1 MRKCFHCHLAQPG
14 SKSGYIKHIAQDHE
28 NVVEELAAETIYGDL
43 EEEGRK
49 NVEPNNELHEQDLD

>member
-1 MRKCFHCHLAQPG
+1 MRKCFHCHLPQPG
-14 SKSGYIKHIAQDHE
+14 SKPGYIKHIAQDHE

-43 EEEGRK
+43 EEEERK